1 MDFYEFVLYTILSVI
16 CGVGLGTFLT
26 VCLLSYYSG
35 LDMASHT
42 FDGLSGVLIGVL
54 VGLKIG
60 AFFEMSL
67 LLYHDMRLGYVEYYD
82 DDVPVEEQDKQEGIL
97 EAPVEA

>member
-42 FDGLSGVLIGVL
+42 FDGLS
-54 VGLKIG
+54 
-60 AFFEMSL
+60 SL
-67 LLYHDMRLGYVEYYD
+67 PFRR
-82 DDVPVEEQDKQEGIL
+82 
-97 EAPVEA
+97 